1 MLLPID
7 CLKYKGFKS
16 MKTETLA
23 IGVVILQVGEFSQ
36 ELIAEVKKYFVVTK
50 DSIK

>member
-1 MLLPID
+1 
-7 CLKYKGFKS
+7 

-36 ELIAEVKKYFVVTK
+36 ELIVEVKKKNTL
-50 DSIK
+50 